1 MPDTTDHHESTAVL
15 TDPND
20 EKRFAASS
28 PEPQFVASN
37 DDHDHNQHRPQPQQR
52 KSSGNDLLE
61 TGTHT
66 TAESSAAATQRV
78 TRPPPFSRKLT
89 KSLFLRPAST
99 RGPAPGWKESIKC
112 ALTYSWINVLLIFNP
127 IAWALHYTH
136 QEDGVRSA

>member
-37 DDHDHNQHRPQPQQR
+37 DDHDQNHRPQPQQR

-66 TAESSAAATQRV
+66 TAESTAAATQRV
-78 TRPPPFSRKLT
+78 KRPPPFSRKLT

>member
-37 DDHDHNQHRPQPQQR
+37 DDHDHNHRPQPQQR